1 MLIAHRGD
9 TNHFPENTIAAFSSA
24 FHNGADGIE
33 LDVQE
38 RAGEMIV
45 VHNYLYDKTKAYPN
59 LEEVLTH
66 FADKGRL
73 EIEIK
78 SLDLKFIEPLEKA
91 LKPYLGADIELTTSV
106 SGLVSYMT
114 TSFKDFLI
122 GVIFRDLE
130 FEDWMKEDDF
140 NTTKIMKMMQLYK
153 ADIAHIPLRVVH
165 PGLVKSLHQQGM
177 KVHVHIHRQPMAKQ
191 VEIYRRLKQY
201 MIDQSTF
208 DDIDLLAEL
217 AKRGY

>member
-78 SLDLKFIEPLEKA
+78 SLDLKFIGRWK
-91 LKPYLGADIELTTSV
+91 K
-106 SGLVSYMT
+106 
-114 TSFKDFLI
+114 
-122 GVIFRDLE
+122 
-130 FEDWMKEDDF
+130 
-140 NTTKIMKMMQLYK
+140 
-153 ADIAHIPLRVVH
+153 H
-165 PGLVKSLHQQGM
+165 
-177 KVHVHIHRQPMAKQ
+177 
-191 VEIYRRLKQY
+191 
-201 MIDQSTF
+201 
-208 DDIDLLAEL
+208 
-217 AKRGY
+217 